1 MGQRLEHTSVP
12 TSHLNSKRQR
22 LNSEHQTP
30 KQVAGRCGLNFLDG
44 IREGDA
50 GDCIEAGAVRSAL
63 YIDGYIDRLL
73 LGQGI
78 YTTKL
83 TTRSVAVVNNLCS
96 DFGWPEAVLLVMDR
110 SGIACEFARRHP
122 RGRCRRLYRGGRGAL
137 SPLDRWIY

>member
-63 YIDGYIDRLL
+63 SIDGYILIDYYTVRAYMQRKLL
-73 LGQGI
+73 HGQ
-78 YTTKL
+78 
-83 TTRSVAVVNNLCS
+83 
-96 DFGWPEAVLLVMDR
+96 
-110 SGIACEFARRHP
+110 
-122 RGRCRRLYRGGRGAL
+122 
-137 SPLDRWIY
+137 